1 MFVVLLTANF
11 LVILLPTLQQEQGL
25 HCVERVQIRS
35 DFWSVFSLIQTE
47 YGPEIP
53 PYLDSFHAVLVT
65 LMEHPIQNYPKT
77 YLERSHTSKMELFA
91 KIVNGFKYFSKK
103 SLISDVTG
111 AKVLS
116 IRSLSGKVCEYPT
129 LHKL

>member
-11 LVILLPTLQQEQGL
+11 LVILLPTLQQEKGL
-25 HCVERVQIRS
+25 HCVEKVQIRS

-77 YLERSHTSKMELFA
+77 YLEPSHTSKMELFA

-111 AKVLS
+111 A
-116 IRSLSGKVCEYPT
+116 
-129 LHKL
+129 